1 MTMNAL
7 NGVSSDIYTLQVTM
21 QEKLQKL
28 KKILQKILI
37 LKTYNFQSKLEIF
50 TKLKKGIL
58 LSLALLVIKKR

>member
-37 LKTYNFQSKLEIF
+37 LKTYNFQSKLETF

>member
-58 LSLALLVIKKR
+58 LALALLVIKKR